1 MQRRGLSKDESAAD
15 KILVIAIVALI
26 SISLLSV
33 LAYMNLDSGDSNAEA
48 QDDWVDPVI
57 EIENESHSMGSVGAP
72 TQYGQHPID

>member
-57 EIENESHSMGSVGAP
+57 EIENESHSHGDLLAHRLS
-72 TQYGQHPID
+72 TDNIQ